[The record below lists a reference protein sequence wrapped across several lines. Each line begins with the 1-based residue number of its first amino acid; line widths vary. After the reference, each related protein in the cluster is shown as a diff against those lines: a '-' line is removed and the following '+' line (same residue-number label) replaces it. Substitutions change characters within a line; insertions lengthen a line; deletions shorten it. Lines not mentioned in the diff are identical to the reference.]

1 VARKTKIEKLNSN
14 PRGNKRGPKAPIAQ
28 IAKELGLSETAVKAA
43 FEANRPAPGTKPTDA
58 NKNGLAASLGITRA
72 QLDALMDEYR
82 HAGPPAAGAATAQ
95 SGSST
100 SAS

>member
-1 VARKTKIEKLNSN
+1 MKEYA
-14 PRGNKRGPKAPIAQ
+14 PQGGQRGPKPPIAQ
-28 IAKELGLSETAVKAA
+28 IAKELGLSKATVKAA

-82 HAGPPAAGAATAQ
+82 PAPQ
-95 SGSST
+95 SGSTTST
-100 SAS
+100 NS